1 MFDYDQSIIIEFLNY
16 SLIYRD
22 ISLWPFLIN
31 FLSSTTFIL
40 LNFFYEKVDKFDEQ
54 IFMKIF
60 RPHIV
65 CQNTLLDVHT
75 KFYVSSKINH

>member
-1 MFDYDQSIIIEFLNY
+1 MPQFKIVEFLNY

-22 ISLWPFLIN
+22 RSLRPFLTN
-31 FLSSTTFIL
+31 FLSSTTFVL
-40 LNFFYEKVDKFDEQ
+40 WNFLYEKVEKFAEK
-54 IFMKIF
+54 FLMKIF

-65 CQNTLLDVHT
+65 CQNTQLDVHT